1 MASYNGISLK
11 VGRYID
17 KKGDLRYQGELYL
30 GEDKIAFWRQAGEGP
45 DLLRSEYEFSKYQI
59 MNVIKDVDKTRSF
72 ERNMYELATLAEMD
86 TAFKRARYYGFKGIG
101 CVLSESKYA
110 YIEITEEQAK
120 EGEKKIRELL
130 KEDIEK
136 MEAAGEHPEVRVYT
150 QVLSFKVGEP
160 VDRAEI
166 IKIPKHESEA
176 KA

>member
-1 MASYNGISLK
+1 
-11 VGRYID
+11 
-17 KKGDLRYQGELYL
+17 
-30 GEDKIAFWRQAGEGP
+30 
-45 DLLRSEYEFSKYQI
+45 
-59 MNVIKDVDKTRSF
+59 
-72 ERNMYELATLAEMD
+72 MYELATLAEMD

-136 MEAAGEHPEVRVYT
+136 MEAAGEHPEIRIYT

-166 IKIPKHESEA
+166 VKIPKHESEA
-176 KA
+176 NA

>member
-30 GEDKIAFWRQAGEGP
+30 GEDKIAFWRQTGEGA
-45 DLLRSEYEFSKYQI
+45 DLLRPECEFSKYQI
-59 MNVIKDVDKTRSF
+59 VNVIKDVDKTKSF

-136 MEAAGEHPEVRVYT
+136 MEAAGEHLEIRIYT

-166 IKIPKHESEA
+166 VKIPKHESEA
-176 KA
+176 NA